1 MTTDIKD
8 NLFVLIK
15 SLTKSE
21 KRQFKLYVG
30 RMDSNEDSK
39 FLNLFNLLDKM
50 RKYDE
55 KKIIE
60 SNIVTKQQLSNLK
73 AHLYKQ
79 ILISLRLNPQH
90 KNVKLHIR
98 GQIDFATILYQK
110 GLYKQSLKILD
121 KVKSYALK
129 YDENTSAYEI
139 VEFEKLIESL
149 YVTRSLT
156 NRTDE
161 LVTQTNHLKQLN
173 DVSSSLSNISL
184 QLYEKLIKAGYA
196 KSDSES
202 KEIKTIFDEKIK
214 YYNPENLGFR
224 EN

>member
-73 AHLYKQ
+73 AFK
-79 ILISLRLNPQH
+79 
-90 KNVKLHIR
+90 
-98 GQIDFATILYQK
+98 
-110 GLYKQSLKILD
+110 
-121 KVKSYALK
+121 
-129 YDENTSAYEI
+129 
-139 VEFEKLIESL
+139 
-149 YVTRSLT
+149 
-156 NRTDE
+156 
-161 LVTQTNHLKQLN
+161 
-173 DVSSSLSNISL
+173 
-184 QLYEKLIKAGYA
+184 
-196 KSDSES
+196 DS
-202 KEIKTIFDEKIK
+202 
-214 YYNPENLGFR
+214 
-224 EN
+224 